1 MLSEPCTSGQQDTV
15 ASMPSHRTASFFH
28 AAPFSTRIRRL
39 VSGPS
44 KIEVLR
50 LQGGGPSQ
58 YVIINKYYT
67 IPTHTYITYTY
78 IHTVHIYI
86 YTYIYIYIHIYIYTY
101 IYIYTLRCVAL
112 RCVGLRC
119 VGLDMIGLRCIAL
132 HCIALHMY
140 LASLCIYLFNYLVKP
155 YNIFFLVKR
164 S

>member
-86 YTYIYIYIHIYIYTY
+86 YTYIYTYIY
-101 IYIYTLRCVAL
+101 IYIYTLRCIAL
-112 RCVGLRC
+112 RCVALRWIA
-119 VGLDMIGLRCIAL
+119 LRWIGYDWIAL
-132 HCIALHMY
+132 HCIALH
-140 LASLCIYLFNYLVKP
+140 CIAYVSGIIMHLL
-155 YNIFFLVKR
+155 I
-164 S
+164 

>member
-86 YTYIYIYIHIYIYTY
+86 YTYIYIHIYIYTH
-101 IYIYTLRCVAL
+101 IYIHCVALRCVAL
-112 RCVGLRC
+112 RWIALRW
-119 VGLDMIGLRCIAL
+119 IGYDWIAL